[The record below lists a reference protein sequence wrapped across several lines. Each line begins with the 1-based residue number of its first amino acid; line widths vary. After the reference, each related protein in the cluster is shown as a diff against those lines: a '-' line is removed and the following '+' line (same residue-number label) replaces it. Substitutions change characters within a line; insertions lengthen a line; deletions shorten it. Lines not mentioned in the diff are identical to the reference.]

1 MLTWALTFFII
12 ALVAAALGMGGVA
25 GLSANIGWLFA
36 VIGVVILVVAMV
48 TGRSA
53 GPPIV

>member
-36 VIGVVILVVAMV
+36 VIGVIILVVAMV